1 MDKNKFKAIEL
12 KCIKQAFNGNGIV
25 KYNNKEYEISNI
37 LPGEVGLF
45 EINKNERTPIE
56 LKNIINH
63 SSSRINSLCPYFES
77 CGGCQY
83 QHMTY
88 ESELALKEEYLKNL
102 YQSFKDIK
110 IKPINGMPS
119 PYNYRNKCQMT
130 YKLSKTHNV
139 VCGFYEEGTHKIVPV
154 SDCKIQAT
162 KATEIINAFN
172 KVLTKNHI
180 EPYNEKTRKGIV
192 RHVLV
197 RYGFNSKEIL
207 LVIVTNGDF
216 FPGSKNVCK
225 DLIKLNLG
233 ITTIVQNINS
243 RQTSIVLGDKE
254 RVLYGPGFIYDT
266 IGKLKF
272 KISSRSFYQV
282 NTIGMNMLYKKAIE
296 NANISSSDILLDTY
310 CGVGTIGLLA
320 ANSCKQV
327 YGVELNHDAYKDAC
341 LNARINN
348 IKNINFFNDDSTK
361 FMTKLAASGSHI
373 DVLIMD
379 PPRDG
384 STNEFIEAV
393 GRLKPKRIIYVSCD
407 PKTQVRDLF
416 KLSNEGYH
424 LNQVEAFDMFPRTFN
439 LECIATLTYKESK
452 KNIKNYT
459 KRKSL

>member
-1 MDKNKFKAIEL
+1 MEKTKMKSIEL
-12 KCIKQAFNGNGIV
+12 KCIKQAYNGNGIV
-25 KYNNKEYEISNI
+25 KYNNKEYEIPNM
-37 LPGEVGLF
+37 LPE
-45 EINKNERTPIE
+45 EIGVFSIAKDQRVPVKLE
-56 LKNIINH
+56 KIINR
-63 SSSRINSLCPYFES
+63 SSSRINSQCQYFES

-83 QHMTY
+83 QHMSY
-88 ESELALKEEYLKNL
+88 DAEIALKEDYLKNL
-102 YQSFKDIK
+102 YQSFKGIT
-110 IKPINGMPS
+110 IKPLNKMPN

-162 KATEIINAFN
+162 KATEVINAFN

-225 DLIKLNLG
+225 DLINLNIG
-233 ITTIVQNINS
+233 ITTIVQNINP

-296 NANISSSDILLDTY
+296 NANVGPSDILLDTY

-320 ANSCKQV
+320 SHACKQV
-327 YGVELNHDAYKDAC
+327 YGVELNPDAYHDAC

-348 IKNINFFNDDSTK
+348 IKNIKFFNDDSTK
-361 FMTKLAASGSHI
+361 FMTKLAAAGEHI

-384 STNEFIEAV
+384 STDQFIESV
-393 GRLKPKRIIYVSCD
+393 GKLKPKRIIYVSCD
-407 PKTQVRDLF
+407 PKTQVRDLY
-416 KLSNEGYH
+416 KLSNVGYH

-439 LECIATLTYKESK
+439 LECIATLSYKNYK
-452 KNIKNYT
+452 KNDYKY
-459 KRKSL
+459 KKSL

>member
-1 MDKNKFKAIEL
+1 MEKKQSKSVEL
-12 KCIKQAFNGNGIV
+12 KCIRQAFNGNGIV
-25 KYNNKEYEISNI
+25 KYNNIEYEISDI
-37 LPGEVGLF
+37 LPD
-45 EINKNERTPIE
+45 EIGSFIIKKGDKKPIT
-56 LKNIINH
+56 LDKIIKP
-63 SSSRINSLCPYFES
+63 SSSRINSLCPYFLS

-88 ESELALKEEYLKNL
+88 ESEIALKEAYLKNL
-102 YQSFKDIK
+102 FKSFKDIE
-110 IKPINGMPS
+110 IKSLNSMPN
-119 PYNYRNKCQMT
+119 PYYYRNKCQMT
-130 YKLSKTHNV
+130 YKLSKTKNV

-154 SDCKIQAT
+154 SDCKIQAN
-162 KATEIINAFN
+162 KATEVINAFN

-180 EPYNEKTRKGIV
+180 EPYDEKTRKGIV

-233 ITTIVQNINS
+233 ITTIVQNINP

-296 NANISSSDILLDTY
+296 NAKVSQNDILLDTY

-327 YGVELNHDAYKDAC
+327 YGVELNPDAYKDAC

-348 IKNINFFNDDSTK
+348 IKNVKFFNDDSTK
-361 FMTKLAASGSHI
+361 FMIKLASANEHI

-384 STNEFIEAV
+384 STDAFIEAV
-393 GRLKPKRIIYVSCD
+393 GKLKPKRIIYVSCD
-407 PKTQVRDLF
+407 PKTQVRDLYR
-416 KLSNEGYH
+416 LSSEGYH

-439 LECIATLTYKESK
+439 LECIATLTYKNYNNDK
-452 KNIKNYT
+452 KP
-459 KRKSL
+459 R